1 MSDRRERKSHAAGVF
16 DWTQSGQ
23 SGAWGDPNQRFRNI
37 QKDIPKTLL
46 AYVCGTPNSPSPAF
60 LCGVRS
66 LPCIERDE
74 GLYYESDW
82 ENEVLQMYDV
92 IVVGAGPAGS
102 TAAKVLAERGL
113 HVLLVER
120 HKLPRYKS
128 CSGVLIQKSMDL
140 VRRYYGQDV
149 PLSATC
155 TPAEN
160 RGMIFTDDKGRE
172 FRFEQGGLN
181 VWRSS
186 FDNWLTEQA
195 AASGAEVR
203 DNTSAV
209 SCEEQPDLISV
220 TLRGESSCTEQ
231 ARYIIDCEGVTGV
244 LKRQLLGNNR
254 DFITTFQTF
263 NRGTIQLD
271 PHYFYAYLQPEL
283 SEYDAWFN
291 VKDEMLVL
299 GVSVKDTSRIEQF
312 YQRFIS
318 YMETHHGLQIERQ
331 VKAEKWLMPHIRP
344 GCSVTY
350 GQGRV
355 LFAGE
360 IAGFLNPMGEGI
372 SAGMESGYHVAHAI
386 ANHFDTLDMI
396 YADYQRDTQQL
407 KSYMERQWNFV
418 GRMADTFSDM
428 II

>member
-1 MSDRRERKSHAAGVF
+1 M
-16 DWTQSGQ
+16 
-23 SGAWGDPNQRFRNI
+23 
-37 QKDIPKTLL
+37 
-46 AYVCGTPNSPSPAF
+46 C
-60 LCGVRS
+60 
-66 LPCIERDE
+66 
-74 GLYYESDW
+74 
-82 ENEVLQMYDV
+82 DV

-102 TAAKVLAERGL
+102 TAAKVLAEKGL

-128 CSGVLIQKSMDL
+128 CSGVLIQKTMDL
-140 VRRYYGQDV
+140 VRRYFGEDV

-155 TPAEN
+155 TPVEN
-160 RGMIFTDDKGRE
+160 RGMIFTDDKGQE

-181 VWRSS
+181 ICS

-203 DNTSAV
+203 DSTSAI
-209 SCEEQPDLISV
+209 SCEDQADSVAV
-220 TLRGESSCTEQ
+220 TLGGKSTYTET
-231 ARYIIDCEGVTGV
+231 ARYVIDCEGVTGV
-244 LKRQLLGNNR
+244 LKRKLLGNNK

-299 GVSVKDTSRIEQF
+299 GVSVKDTSRIEHF

-318 YMETHHGLQIERQ
+318 YMETHHSLQIEQQ

-372 SAGMESGYHVAHAI
+372 SAGMESGCCVAHAI
-386 ANHFDTLDMI
+386 ASHFDSLDMI
-396 YADYQRDTQQL
+396 YTDYQRDTQQL

-418 GRMADTFSDM
+418 GRMAGTFSEM
-428 II
+428 VI